1 MKKEIYIARI
11 MWLLTGVKE
20 SVMVQVGGNPNDSL
34 DKDIFFWFSEMEE
47 TKKYQAVDGKEFT
60 VLSIAKIVEPKEK
73 STPPPEK
80 FYFLFGEDACDI
92 LDNEGEEELLKCV
105 KMEDVCFAISMF
117 TIGDS
122 PLDIMKDASGWS
134 DYTYLS
140 KELYDKLS
148 KI

>member
-1 MKKEIYIARI
+1 MKALQNKEIPR
-11 MWLLTGVKE
+11 GEKE
-20 SVMVQVGGNPNDSL
+20 Q
-34 DKDIFFWFSEMEE
+34 
-47 TKKYQAVDGKEFT
+47 
-60 VLSIAKIVEPKEK
+60 
-73 STPPPEK
+73 PEK

-134 DYTYLS
+134 EYTYLS